1 MIETS
6 PVLKLFST
14 LSILLNFSKAS
25 FFPQLNDY
33 IKNKF
38 SKYLTGFRKNRNT
51 QNSV

>member
-1 MIETS
+1 MTETS

-25 FFPQLNDY
+25 FFY

-51 QNSV
+51 QSSV